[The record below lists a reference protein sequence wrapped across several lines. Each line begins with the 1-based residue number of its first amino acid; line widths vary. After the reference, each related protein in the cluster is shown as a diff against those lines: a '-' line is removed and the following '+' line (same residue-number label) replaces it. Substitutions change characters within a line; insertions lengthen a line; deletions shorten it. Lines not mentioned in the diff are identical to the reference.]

1 MRYFR
6 LYKACIKMNLKTM
19 LQYRT
24 DFFVGASSTLLM
36 QISSLVFLWAIFDNI
51 NEFAGWSFY
60 QVVFVYGIFSIC
72 RGLNHMFFDNLWI
85 IGKEFIRKGSF
96 DILLIR
102 PASTLFQIIAQ
113 KFQVDGIGTFV
124 FGIAVSV
131 AGYINLDV
139 SIGFKGFLLIALFAI
154 LGTGI
159 IAVINLIFAVSSFWT
174 VRSNN
179 IIWMVFSL
187 ADFAQYPLTI
197 YHPVIRFILTYIIPY
212 GFVSYYPISY
222 VLGKGSVYLILSE
235 TLVLVALMIAAK
247 ILWSIGV
254 RRYESSGN

>member
-1 MRYFR
+1 MRYIK
-6 LYKACIKMNLKTM
+6 LYFLCMKMNLKTM
-19 LQYRT
+19 GQYKT
-24 DFFVGASSTLLM
+24 DFFIGALSTLLM
-36 QISSLVFLWAIFDNI
+36 QISSLIFLWAIFENI
-51 NEFAGWSFY
+51 NTFAGWTFY
-60 QVVFVYGIFSIC
+60 EVVFVYGIFTVC

-85 IGKEFIRKGSF
+85 IGKEFIRRGTF

-102 PASTLFQIIAQ
+102 PAGTLFQIIAQ

-124 FGIAVSV
+124 LGVV
-131 AGYINLDV
+131 V
-139 SIGFKGFLLIALFAI
+139 SILGYSHLGISVGIGGGLLIFLFTL

-159 IAVINLIFAVSSFWT
+159 IAVINLIFSVSSFWT

-212 GFVSYYPISY
+212 GFVSYYPISFI
-222 VLGKGSVYLILSE
+222 LKKGSVKVVISEIIVLSVLCLI
-235 TLVLVALMIAAK
+235 AK
-247 ILWSIGV
+247 VLWSIGKKK
-254 RRYESSGN
+254 YESAGN